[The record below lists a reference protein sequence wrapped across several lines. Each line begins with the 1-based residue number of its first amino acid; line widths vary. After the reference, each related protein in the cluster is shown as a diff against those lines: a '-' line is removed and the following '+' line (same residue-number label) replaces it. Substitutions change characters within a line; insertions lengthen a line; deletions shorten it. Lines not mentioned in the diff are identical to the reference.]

1 MGSAWQRLWATV
13 SAGAREGG
21 CASAGTGRA
30 EEGAKRAGA
39 LVARSCGADWAGAA
53 RGLEQARGRG
63 KKKWAT
69 GESGVGWEVRFG
81 LGFSSFLI
89 LFTLSFLFL
98 IQTKFEFKF
107 KI

>member
-1 MGSAWQRLWATV
+1 LAGMG
-13 SAGAREGG
+13 
-21 CASAGTGRA
+21 CA
-30 EEGAKRAGA
+30 EEGVKRAGRKSLGRAGRTGPA
-39 LVARSCGADWAGAA
+39 LRAGWS
-53 RGLEQARGRG
+53 RPGGEG

-69 GESGVGWEVRFG
+69 GESGLGWEVRFG